1 VLGDV
6 TWSVVLYAVLSLT
19 VVRLVPV
26 GIAMIG
32 TGARWPTNAFLGWF
46 GPRGLAS
53 IVFAVLVLEEGGLP
67 HDGLILT
74 TTYFT
79 IGLSVLAH
87 GLTAAPLANR
97 YASWYESH
105 PRDALPGLESSEV
118 REVRWRFGIGH
129 SRVPDPS
136 GSG

>member
-1 VLGDV
+1 
-6 TWSVVLYAVLSLT
+6 
-19 VVRLVPV
+19 
-26 GIAMIG
+26 
-32 TGARWPTNAFLGWF
+32 
-46 GPRGLAS
+46 
-53 IVFAVLVLEEGGLP
+53 VLVLEEGGLP

-97 YASWYESH
+97 YAFRYESH
-105 PRDALPGLESSEV
+105 PRDALRGLETSEV

-129 SRVPDPS
+129 SRVPDPC